1 MFEALASY
9 LPAEWHRTVE
19 FFGTPMWW
27 IPDWQ
32 TTFLSYGWYA
42 DSVYGTV
49 LKRFFLLMPILL
61 LIVAVWSTMLSIYT
75 PPFRS
80 NRAKFLT
87 IIALGW
93 WDTGRGIWFY
103 WTGVMR
109 FAALLVGWVW
119 NLVALTARMFWVG
132 LKGFLAAPLSLF
144 DNTSSRYLKPGVPW
158 IAVMLTLLWS
168 ALEATIFSFTLLPTI
183 TEVLADITGFVP
195 NRLFVMPLLWFF
207 LFGLIAGSFASIHVM
222 SEAIRARR
230 IGEVI
235 QMVIVEFFVAFFE
248 VVFLYRELIDAITPW
263 INQQSGGAIQ
273 MGLVSTL
280 ALGVFGWIGIR
291 GMTWFLFG
299 RFGTPSILA
308 IVSRQVPPDHDSM
321 SRVSSAP
328 TAAMWRGPIDALKSE
343 TAWFKKEA
351 LRGVE
356 MASLPV
362 LQLLA
367 VAVNFP
373 VVAISSQPLFTFPLR
388 DLDDVLADTPFPG
401 IMRKKAGKTGGRSS
415 ARSKGRSSGS
425 AGNTGSAGDSGN
437 TGMDEVTT

>member
-1 MFEALASY
+1 MLEALVSY
-9 LPAEWHRTVE
+9 LPSEWHRTVE

-27 IPDWQ
+27 IPEWQ
-32 TTFLSYGWYA
+32 ATFLSFGWYA
-42 DSVYGTV
+42 DSVFGTV

-75 PPFRS
+75 LPFRA

-109 FAALLVGWVW
+109 FGALLVGWIW
-119 NLVALTARMFWVG
+119 NVIALTFRMGMVG
-132 LKGFLAAPLSLF
+132 LKAFLSSPLSLF
-144 DNTSSRYLKPGVPW
+144 DNISSRYLKPGVPW
-158 IAVMLTLLWS
+158 IAVMLTLVWS

-235 QMVIVEFFVAFFE
+235 QMVVVEFFVAFFE

-308 IVSRQVPPDHDSM
+308 IVSRQVPPGEHAS
-321 SRVSSAP
+321 STVSSSPRASV
-328 TAAMWRGPIDALKSE
+328 WEGPIDALKSE

-388 DLDDVLADTPFPG
+388 NLDDVLAETPFPR
-401 IMRKKAGKTGGRSS
+401 IMRKKTKTKSTTTRAPGKADRRSRGRSS
-415 ARSKGRSSGS
+415 DNA
-425 AGNTGSAGDSGN
+425 
-437 TGMDEVTT
+437 GMDEVTT

>member
-1 MFEALASY
+1 MLEALQSY
-9 LPAEWHRTVE
+9 LPSEWHRTVE

-27 IPDWQ
+27 IPEWQ
-32 TTFLSYGWYA
+32 VTFLSYGWYA
-42 DSVYGTV
+42 DSVWGLV
-49 LKRFFLLMPILL
+49 LKRFFLLLPILL
-61 LIVAVWSTMLSIYT
+61 LIVAVWSTMLSVYT
-75 PPFRS
+75 LPFRA

-109 FAALLVGWVW
+109 FGVLVAGWIW
-119 NLVALTARMFWVG
+119 NLIALTFRMGMVG
-132 LKGFLAAPLSLF
+132 LKAFLSSPLAMF
-144 DNTSSRYLKPGVPW
+144 DNISSRYLKPGVPW
-158 IAVMLTLLWS
+158 IAVMLTLVWS

-222 SEAIRARR
+222 SEAIRARH
-230 IGEVI
+230 IGQVI
-235 QMVIVEFFVAFFE
+235 QMVVVEFFVAFFE

-308 IVSRQVPPDHDSM
+308 IVSRQVPPGEEQAPS
-321 SRVSSAP
+321 VASSSD
-328 TAAMWRGPIDALKSE
+328 TLSMWRGPIEALKSE

-367 VAVNFP
+367 MAVNFP
-373 VVAISSQPLFTFPLR
+373 VVVISAQPVFTFPLR
-388 DLDDVLADTPFPG
+388 SLDDVLADTPFPG
-401 IMRKKAGKTGGRSS
+401 IMRTKTAARATKRSS
-415 ARSKGRSSGS
+415 TKKDQSSGN
-425 AGNTGSAGDSGN
+425 AGFE
-437 TGMDEVTT
+437 EVTP

>member
-32 TTFLSYGWYA
+32 VTFLSFGWYA
-42 DSVYGTV
+42 DSVFGTV

-75 PPFRS
+75 LPFRA
-80 NRAKFLT
+80 NRTKFLT

-109 FAALLVGWVW
+109 FGALVVGWIW
-119 NLVALTARMFWVG
+119 SLIALTARMLMVG
-132 LKGFLAAPLSLF
+132 LKGFLSAPLSMF
-144 DNTSSRYLKPGVPW
+144 DNISSRYLKPGVPW
-158 IAVMLTLLWS
+158 IAVMLTLVWS

-222 SEAIRARR
+222 SEAIRARH
-230 IGEVI
+230 IGQVI
-235 QMVIVEFFVAFFE
+235 QMVVVEFFVAFFE

-308 IVSRQVPPDHDSM
+308 IVSRQVPPGEQAPSM
-321 SRVSSAP
+321 ASSSD
-328 TAAMWRGPIDALKSE
+328 TLSMWRAPIEALKSE

-388 DLDDVLADTPFPG
+388 SLDDVLADTPFPG
-401 IMRKKAGKTGGRSS
+401 IMRKKTAARATKRSS
-415 ARSKGRSSGS
+415 TKKDQSSGN
-425 AGNTGSAGDSGN
+425 AGFE
-437 TGMDEVTT
+437 EVTP

>member
-1 MFEALASY
+1 
-9 LPAEWHRTVE
+9 
-19 FFGTPMWW
+19 
-27 IPDWQ
+27 
-32 TTFLSYGWYA
+32 
-42 DSVYGTV
+42 
-49 LKRFFLLMPILL
+49 
-61 LIVAVWSTMLSIYT
+61 
-75 PPFRS
+75 
-80 NRAKFLT
+80 
-87 IIALGW
+87 
-93 WDTGRGIWFY
+93 
-103 WTGVMR
+103 
-109 FAALLVGWVW
+109 
-119 NLVALTARMFWVG
+119 
-132 LKGFLAAPLSLF
+132 
-144 DNTSSRYLKPGVPW
+144 
-158 IAVMLTLLWS
+158 
-168 ALEATIFSFTLLPTI
+168 
-183 TEVLADITGFVP
+183 
-195 NRLFVMPLLWFF
+195 
-207 LFGLIAGSFASIHVM
+207 M

-235 QMVIVEFFVAFFE
+235 QMVVVEFFVAFFE

-308 IVSRQVPPDHDSM
+308 IVSRQVPPGEHAS
-321 SRVSSAP
+321 SKVSSSPRASV
-328 TAAMWRGPIDALKSE
+328 WEGPIDALKSE

-388 DLDDVLADTPFPG
+388 NLDDVLAETPFPG
-401 IMRKKAGKTGGRSS
+401 IMRKKTKTKSTATRASGKADRRSRGRSS
-415 ARSKGRSSGS
+415 DNA
-425 AGNTGSAGDSGN
+425 
-437 TGMDEVTT
+437 GMDEVTT

>member
-1 MFEALASY
+1 MFEALQSY
-9 LPAEWHRTVE
+9 LPSEWHRTVE

-32 TTFLSYGWYA
+32 VALLNFSLYG
-42 DSVYGTV
+42 DSLVGVV
-49 LKRFFLLMPILL
+49 LKRFFLLMPALL

-75 PPFRS
+75 LPFRS
-80 NRAKFLT
+80 ERAKFLT

-109 FAALLVGWVW
+109 FGALMVGWVW
-119 NLVALTARMFWVG
+119 SLIALGVRMVLVG
-132 LKGFLAAPLSLF
+132 LKSFLSSPLSMF
-144 DNTSSRYLKPGVPW
+144 DSIASRYLKPGVPW
-158 IAVMLTLLWS
+158 IAVMLTLIWS
-168 ALEATIFSFTLLPTI
+168 GLEATIFSFTLLPTI
-183 TEVLADITGFVP
+183 TEVLADITGYVP
-195 NRLFVMPLLWFF
+195 NRLFVLPLLWFF
-207 LFGLIAGSFASIHVM
+207 LFGLIVGSFASIHVM
-222 SEAIRARR
+222 SEAIRARK
-230 IGEVI
+230 IGQVI
-235 QMVIVEFFVAFFE
+235 QMVVVEFFVAFFE

-308 IVSRQVPPDHDSM
+308 IVSRQVPPGEARTSEKA
-321 SRVSSAP
+321 SPAREL
-328 TAAMWRGPIDALKSE
+328 WRGPIEALKSE
-343 TAWFKKEA
+343 TAWFKKETRDA
-351 LRGVE
+351 VE
-356 MASLPV
+356 SASLPV

-388 DLDDVLADTPFPG
+388 SLDDVLADTPFPG
-401 IMRKKAGKTGGRSS
+401 AIRKKTAARTGG
-415 ARSKGRSSGS
+415 RSKGRSG
-425 AGNTGSAGDSGN
+425 GDTGFGEA
-437 TGMDEVTT
+437 TT

>member
-1 MFEALASY
+1 MIMFEALASY
-9 LPAEWHRTVE
+9 LPTEWHRTVE

-27 IPDWQ
+27 IPEWQ
-32 TTFLSYGWYA
+32 TTFLTFGWYA
-42 DSVYGTV
+42 DSVFGV
-49 LKRFFLLMPILL
+49 LLRRFFLLMPILL

-75 PPFRS
+75 LPFRA

-109 FAALLVGWVW
+109 FGALLVGWTW
-119 NLVALTARMFWVG
+119 NLIALTARMLWIG
-132 LKGFLAAPLSLF
+132 LKGFLSAPLSIF
-144 DNTSSRYLKPGVPW
+144 DNISSRYLKPGVPW
-158 IAVMLTLLWS
+158 IAVMLLLVWS

-207 LFGLIAGSFASIHVM
+207 LFGLIVGSFASIHVM
-222 SEAIRARR
+222 AEAINSRKFGR
-230 IGEVI
+230 VL
-235 QMVIVEFFVAFFE
+235 QMVVVEFFVAFFE

-263 INQQSGGAIQ
+263 INQQSGGQIQ
-273 MGLVSTL
+273 MGLYSTL

-299 RFGTPSILA
+299 RFGTPSVLA
-308 IVSRQVPPDHDSM
+308 IVSRQVPVGQEI
-321 SRVSSAP
+321 RGVASSAP
-328 TAAMWRGPIDALKSE
+328 TPSMWRGPIEALKSE

-351 LRGVE
+351 RRGVE

-388 DLDDVLADTPFPG
+388 SLDDVLADTPFPG
-401 IMRKKAGKTGGRSS
+401 ITKKSSAKTG
-415 ARSKGRSSGS
+415 ARSKSRSGGSGDI
-425 AGNTGSAGDSGN
+425 G
-437 TGMDEVTT
+437 EVTT

>member
-1 MFEALASY
+1 MFEALVSY
-9 LPAEWHRTVE
+9 LPSEWHRTVE

-32 TTFLSYGWYA
+32 ATFLSFGWYA
-42 DSVYGTV
+42 DSVFGTV
-49 LKRFFLLMPILL
+49 LKRFFLLLPILL
-61 LIVAVWSTMLSIYT
+61 LIVAVWSTMLSVC
-75 PPFRS
+75 
-80 NRAKFLT
+80 
-87 IIALGW
+87 
-93 WDTGRGIWFY
+93 IWFY

-109 FAALLVGWVW
+109 FGVLVAGWIW
-119 NLVALTARMFWVG
+119 NLIALTFRMGMVG
-132 LKGFLAAPLSLF
+132 LKAFLSSPLAMF
-144 DNTSSRYLKPGVPW
+144 DNISSRYLKPGVPW
-158 IAVMLTLLWS
+158 IAVMLTLVWS

-222 SEAIRARR
+222 SEAIRARH
-230 IGEVI
+230 IGQVI
-235 QMVIVEFFVAFFE
+235 QMVVVEFFVAFFE

-308 IVSRQVPPDHDSM
+308 IVSRQVPPGEQAPSM
-321 SRVSSAP
+321 ASSSGTVS
-328 TAAMWRGPIDALKSE
+328 MWRGPIEALKSE

-388 DLDDVLADTPFPG
+388 SLDDVLADTPFPG
-401 IMRKKAGKTGGRSS
+401 IMRKKAAARATKRSS
-415 ARSKGRSSGS
+415 TKKDQSSGN
-425 AGNTGSAGDSGN
+425 AGFE
-437 TGMDEVTT
+437 EVTP